1 MRLQAVVVA
10 AVLAALA
17 TAGGVQ
23 PQCLTEN
30 TKGTQVDTDLIR
42 ITDFGLDLFGQ
53 LSPANSLDN
62 VFFSPYSIWSAFAM
76 TYLGSNGNTK
86 RELET
91 ALRFTSKTS
100 THKLLNAQEERYQQR
115 PSDWPFK
122 VGVAN
127 RVYFDSHLNL
137 RSCIQDLFR
146 DLREIDFGDTNGA
159 AQAINSFV
167 SNNTHGRIKDIVTA
181 RDLQSTVMALVNAVY
196 FNGTWRNPFNSYDI
210 QEKPFYVVPQQQ
222 QQQQQ
227 QQEQQQQQQQEQQQ
241 QQPVPVSMMINE
253 AYFGYGESQELR
265 ARVLDVPYLGH
276 NMSMVLLLPT
286 EEGPQ
291 GFQKMVKAMNGAN
304 LHAVLDTGLQN
315 TYVELQLPKFEMK
328 HTYKDE
334 LKTALQ
340 NLGVVDLFSLQA
352 ADLTDFVEDTQL
364 FVSKAIHK
372 SFVAVHER
380 GTEAGASTAVLI
392 DRIVSP
398 ASIPFNCNRPF
409 LFLIRDKATKNVLF
423 LGAYRNPAT

>member
-1 MRLQAVVVA
+1 MRLQAVVVVA
-10 AVLAALA
+10 ALAALA

-42 ITDFGLDLFGQ
+42 ITDFGLDLYRQF
-53 LSPANSLDN
+53 SPANSLDN

-76 TYLGSNGNTK
+76 TYLGTNGNTK

-91 ALRFTSKTS
+91 ALGFTSKTS

-137 RSCIQDLFR
+137 RSCIQDLFQ
-146 DLREIDFGDTNGA
+146 DLRKIDFGDTDAA

-167 SNNTHGRIKDIVTA
+167 SNATHGRIKEIVTA

-196 FNGTWRNPFNSYDI
+196 FNGTWRCPFNSVDTR
-210 QEKPFYVVPQQQ
+210 EKPFYVVPQQQ

-227 QQEQQQQQQQEQQQ
+227 QEQQQQQQ
-241 QQPVPVSMMINE
+241 QQPVPVSMMIKE
-253 AYFGYGESQELR
+253 AHFEYGESQELR
-265 ARVLDVPYLGH
+265 ARVLDVPYFGH

-286 EEGPQ
+286 DEGPQ

-315 TYVELQLPKFEMK
+315 TNVELQLPKFKMERA
-328 HTYKDE
+328 YKDE
-334 LKTALQ
+334 LNTALQ
-340 NLGVVDLFSLQA
+340 NLGVVDLFSPQA

-380 GTEAGASTAVLI
+380 GTEAGASTGVLV
-392 DRIVSP
+392 DRIASP
-398 ASIPFNCNRPF
+398 APIPFNCNRPF